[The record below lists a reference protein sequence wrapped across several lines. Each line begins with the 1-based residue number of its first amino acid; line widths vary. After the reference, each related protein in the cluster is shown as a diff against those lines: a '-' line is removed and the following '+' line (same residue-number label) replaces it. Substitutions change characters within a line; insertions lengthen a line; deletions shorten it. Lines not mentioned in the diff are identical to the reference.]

1 MVSYTTLSALLEI
14 CQNKSISGLLSA
26 ALSIS
31 KRLLPL
37 GGTLFCGARTFL
49 SEFQSNHSIFSDYQ
63 KPKEIKRVIEENQV
77 RNFKYSLFFII
88 NKTTTYVAIIK
99 IIFITNISNILRGYN
114 KSATTTSISFKIN
127 YSKTFSCCTN
137 PRIST

>member
-14 CQNKSISGLLSA
+14 CQNKFISGLLSV

-63 KPKEIKRVIEENQV
+63 ESEEIKRVMEEIQV

-88 NKTTTYVAIIK
+88 YKTTTYVAIIK
-99 IIFITNISNILRGYN
+99 IIFITNISNILMGNN
-114 KSATTTSISFKIN
+114 KSATTTSTSFKIN
-127 YSKTFSCCTN
+127 YSKAFSCCTN
-137 PRIST
+137 PHIST

>member
-1 MVSYTTLSALLEI
+1 MVSYTTLSALLAI

-49 SEFQSNHSIFSDYQ
+49 SEFQSNHSILSNYQ
-63 KPKEIKRVIEENQV
+63 KTYKIKSVVQKIQE
-77 RNFKYSLFFII
+77 RNFIRCLFFIVD
-88 NKTTTYVAIIK
+88 KPTTNITII
-99 IIFITNISNILRGYN
+99 IIILITNISNILWRYN
-114 KSATTTSISFKIN
+114 KSTTSTCATIKIN
-127 YSKTFSCCTN
+127 YSKALSRCTN
-137 PRIST
+137 PCISI